1 MIFFWQNEIESLASS
16 AESLYDS
23 PDDDADESDDDDV
36 EAEDDA
42 DTGGQNFRSTARIR
56 GLLESVVNKVINKSQ
71 TNLVSSGQV
80 KRKKFLC

>member
-1 MIFFWQNEIESLASS
+1 
-16 AESLYDS
+16 LYET

-36 EAEDDA
+36 EAEDDADA

-80 KRKKFLC
+80 KR